1 MSTVGKYVRLYRE
14 YVKANI
20 AGALEYRASFV
31 SQVLGMF
38 INNGLWVSFWV
49 LYFTKFP
56 VLKGWTVDDVL
67 VLWCSVGLSFGL
79 VTAFLP
85 NVTRIPALV
94 VQGQLDYYLALP
106 KDVLFHLLISQ
117 FRPVNLGDVLFGPI
131 LLAVMVKLT
140 WMKVLV
146 YLTVSLLAACVWLG
160 CYLLTGSL
168 TFFLGNSEGISAQI
182 MNTIL
187 HLATYPTPIFD
198 NLVKVLLFTV
208 LPAGFLTTLPVELVR
223 EFDVMGFLALAGGAA
238 VFLGGGILLFR
249 AGLKRYESGNLL
261 VMRS

>member
-1 MSTVGKYVRLYRE
+1 MGKYLRLYGE

-31 SQVLGMF
+31 SQVLGMV
-38 INNGLWVSFWV
+38 INNSLWVTFWV

-56 VLKGWTVDDVL
+56 VLGGWTVEDVL
-67 VLWCSVGLSFGL
+67 VLWCSVGLSYGL
-79 VTAFLP
+79 VSAFFA
-85 NVTRIPALV
+85 NVIRIPALV

-117 FRPVNLGDVLFGPI
+117 FRPVNVGDVLFGPI
-131 LLAVMVKLT
+131 LLVIMVKLT
-140 WMKVLV
+140 WAKVAI
-146 YLTVSLLAACVWLG
+146 YLTVSLLAACIWLG

-168 TFFLGNSEGISAQI
+168 TFFLGNSEGVSSQI
-182 MNTIL
+182 MNTVI

-198 NLVKVLLFTV
+198 NVVKVLLFTV

-223 EFDVMGFLALAGGAA
+223 EFHLTGLLALMGGA
-238 VFLGGGILLFR
+238 VLFLGAGILLFR
-249 AGLKRYESGNLL
+249 AGLKRYESGNLMI
-261 VMRS
+261 MRS